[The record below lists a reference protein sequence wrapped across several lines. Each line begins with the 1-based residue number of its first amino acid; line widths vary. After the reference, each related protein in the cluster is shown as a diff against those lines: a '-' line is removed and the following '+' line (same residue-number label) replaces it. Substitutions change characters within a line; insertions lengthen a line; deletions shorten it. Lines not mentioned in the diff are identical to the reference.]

1 VCTPLNLKLTTTAT
15 IDEFDDATAIMP
27 DYFAIGTMKGSFIHK
42 LSSISE
48 RIMKQIL
55 HMQLRVPKLNEN
67 QVTESSTDAAAALD
81 GDGDDDDDEEK
92 KEALIDFSRPSDY
105 RTKAIEAKHTLEASR
120 RVVDDARIASR
131 LSTFD
136 STSVAESAP
145 FAAAKS
151 DNVTSHE
158 G

>member
-1 VCTPLNLKLTTTAT
+1 
-15 IDEFDDATAIMP
+15 
-27 DYFAIGTMKGSFIHK
+27 
-42 LSSISE
+42 
-48 RIMKQIL
+48 MKQIL

-67 QVTESSTDAAAALD
+67 QVTEASTDAALN
-81 GDGDDDDDEEK
+81 GDGDDDDDDEK

-120 RVVDDARIASR
+120 GVVDDARIASR
-131 LSTFD
+131 LSTYD
-136 STSVAESAP
+136 SPSNADSAP